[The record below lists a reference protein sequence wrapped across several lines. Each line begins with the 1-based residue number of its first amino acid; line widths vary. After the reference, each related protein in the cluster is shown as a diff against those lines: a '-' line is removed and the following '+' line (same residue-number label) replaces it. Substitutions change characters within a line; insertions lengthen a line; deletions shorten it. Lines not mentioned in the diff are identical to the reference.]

1 MPDDPATKHPA
12 YERPSRVLGAPIAPK
27 ISMPEPPPPNS
38 TRSLIPGT
46 NIALPSEARIKV
58 PISLGTLALV
68 AFGSYSLANQR
79 AIEREK
85 IMDRVGQLETK
96 IEANTRALE
105 ESRRECERE
114 ARSMSVIESKIAA
127 AQSELVVINSRLKD

>member
-27 ISMPEPPPPNS
+27 ISMPEPPPNS

-46 NIALPSEARIKV
+46 NIALPAEARIKV

-79 AIEREK
+79 AIEREQ
-85 IMDRVGQLETK
+85 IMDRVTKLEAK
-96 IEANTRALE
+96 IETNTRALE
-105 ESRRECERE
+105 ESRHECERE